1 MLELTKYFTNL
12 IYPLHCA
19 ACKKRLHPLDELGV
33 CEPCVAR
40 IRRNPKPH
48 CQRCGRSLDN
58 ASMLCAECRRRPF
71 HFDRAHSAY
80 LYEGVLKDLIHLFKY
95 RSRISLSRL
104 LGRLMTDYLKE
115 NDDILAGIDVITYV
129 PLSAKRIRVRE
140 FNQSKVLALKI
151 AEESGIPVVDVL
163 YKRGHTRPQNELS
176 RDERLVNLSGA
187 FEAKGETAK
196 EKNILLMDD
205 VMTTGATLD
214 ECSKTLKKS
223 GAKTVT
229 CLTLARG
236 L

>member
-1 MLELTKYFTNL
+1 
-12 IYPLHCA
+12 
-19 ACKKRLHPLDELGV
+19 
-33 CEPCVAR
+33 
-40 IRRNPKPH
+40 
-48 CQRCGRSLDN
+48 
-58 ASMLCAECRRRPF
+58 
-71 HFDRAHSAY
+71 
-80 LYEGVLKDLIHLFKY
+80 
-95 RSRISLSRL
+95 
-104 LGRLMTDYLKE
+104 MTDYLKE

-129 PLSAKRIRVRE
+129 PLSAKRLRVRE